1 MKLVVSDGH
10 EIAYSHQPGLTPGIV
25 FCSGFNSDMQ
35 GTKAQALAQWCLDS
49 GRQFTRFDYLG
60 HGQSSGKFVDG
71 TIGRW
76 RDDALAV
83 LDEVTTGPQV
93 MIGSSMGGWIMLL
106 AALARPERI
115 AALVGIA
122 AAPDFT
128 EQMRETRLSAK
139 QLNDL
144 SNQGFCDLPNCYDD
158 GEPYRIS
165 MNLLDE
171 GRNHLLLDKPIPI
184 ACPVRLLQGQ
194 LDEDVPWQHALA
206 IAESIISDDVE
217 VTLIKSGDHR
227 LSEPVDLD
235 RLFSVVERLLQN
247 LET

>member
-1 MKLVVSDGH
+1 
-10 EIAYSHQPGLTPGIV
+10 
-25 FCSGFNSDMQ
+25 
-35 GTKAQALAQWCLDS
+35 
-49 GRQFTRFDYLG
+49 
-60 HGQSSGKFVDG
+60 
-71 TIGRW
+71 
-76 RDDALAV
+76 
-83 LDEVTTGPQV
+83 
-93 MIGSSMGGWIMLL
+93 
-106 AALARPERI
+106 
-115 AALVGIA
+115 
-122 AAPDFT
+122 
-128 EQMRETRLSAK
+128 
-139 QLNDL
+139 
-144 SNQGFCDLPNCYDD
+144 
-158 GEPYRIS
+158 